1 MPDINE
7 KSLIGMLREKT
18 EEADMEQ
25 YLKRTIGGYTKQS
38 FLKYLA
44 VFRKQQMDTVE
55 TFNQNLQA
63 LYDEKKS
70 MQGTMEL
77 LRAKCT
83 KAETE
88 LKNLSESITTFQLE
102 DNACSAQDIVAM
114 KSKISAYEAGL
125 KKANV
130 VCMDLKR
137 QTERLNQIIAEKN
150 QEVEQ
155 SKEETQIQKEQ
166 VLTERAETKKQRDR
180 VLELSASV
188 EELREQVQ
196 YLKGIA
202 AEEKTAELKAHI
214 DELIA
219 NNTKFE
225 EIIAQRNLELAD
237 KDRAIELLQQE
248 NQSLKQNNSH
258 LSKTIEELSVQN
270 EKYTLTNKEIT
281 AKLAGAHQNTI
292 QLITEKSE
300 VTVEKLICTRKL
312 EQAQLKISSLEME
325 LRKQNK
331 VEQLAKVSAE
341 RNPEA

>member
-1 MPDINE
+1 
-7 KSLIGMLREKT
+7 MLREKT

-70 MQGTMEL
+70 MQGTMEQ

-88 LKNLSESITTFQLE
+88 LKNLSESITTFKLE
-102 DNACSAQDIVAM
+102 DNACSAEDIVAM
-114 KSKISAYEAGL
+114 KSKISAYEGGL

-130 VCMDLKR
+130 ICMDLKR
-137 QTERLNQIIAEKN
+137 QNERLNEIIAEKN

-155 SKEETQIQKEQ
+155 AKQETQIQKEQ
-166 VLTERAETKKQRDR
+166 VLTERAETKKQRDL
-180 VLELSASV
+180 VLELSGSV
-188 EELREQVQ
+188 EEFREQIQ

-202 AEEKTAELKAHI
+202 AEEKTVELKARI

-225 EIIAQRNLELAD
+225 EIIAQRNVELAE
-237 KDRAIELLQQE
+237 KEKAIELLQQE
-248 NQSLKQNNSH
+248 NKSIKQNNGY

-270 EKYTLTNKEIT
+270 EKYTLSNKEIA
-281 AKLAGAHQNTI
+281 AKLAEAHQSTI

-300 VTVEKLICTRKL
+300 ITVEKLIYTRKL
-312 EQAQLKISSLEME
+312 EQAQQKISSLEME

-331 VEQLAKVSAE
+331 AEQMANTSAE
-341 RNPEA
+341 IPKV